1 VDMSNN
7 GWNCHKSGYALFEE
21 KRFNTVANPDTAEMD
36 FSQALRQQLFETLI
50 TQDNHLIH
58 VVGIAKS
65 KNGKLFF
72 ILKDSLDGTPFKGY
86 DYISINYFG
95 INALSITVPKKALAP
110 KYLSLADSKPG
121 RDL

>member
-1 VDMSNN
+1 MPYN
-7 GWNCHKSGYALFEE
+7 
-21 KRFNTVANPDTAEMD
+21 
-36 FSQALRQQLFETLI
+36 QALRQQLFETLV
-50 TQDNHLIH
+50 TQDDHLIH

-72 ILKDSLDGTPFKGY
+72 ILKDSLGPNPFKGY
-86 DYISINYFG
+86 DYMSVNYFG
-95 INALSITVPKKALAP
+95 INCISITVPKKTLDP